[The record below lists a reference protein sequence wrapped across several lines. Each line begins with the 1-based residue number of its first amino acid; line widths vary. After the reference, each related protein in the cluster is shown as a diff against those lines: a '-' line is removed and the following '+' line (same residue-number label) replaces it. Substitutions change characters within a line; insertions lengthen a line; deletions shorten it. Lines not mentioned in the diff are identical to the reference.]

1 VLNQPRQFDQSV
13 IVQPA
18 TWRDLRPLLE
28 LEKICFGRDAWTL
41 LDTLAALTF
50 PQTVRMK
57 AIVDER
63 LVGFIIGDRRRG
75 NSMGWIASLGV
86 HPDYRRR
93 GIARSLLEA
102 CEGKLA
108 TPRTRLT
115 LRCTNEAALRLY
127 QQMGYVEIDLWKR
140 YYRRGEDAIVMEKVR

>member
-1 VLNQPRQFDQSV
+1 MLNQPHPLDQSV

-28 LEKICFGRDAWTL
+28 LEKICFGRDAWSL

-50 PQTVRMK
+50 PQTVRLK
-57 AIVDER
+57 AIVDEGV
-63 LVGFIIGDRRRG
+63 VGFIIGDRRRG
-75 NSMGWIASLGV
+75 NSLGWIASLGV

-93 GIARSLLEA
+93 GIARSLLAA
-102 CEGKLA
+102 CEGELA

-127 QQMGYVEIDLWKR
+127 QQMGYVEIDIWKR
-140 YYRRGEDAIVMEKVR
+140 YYRRGEDAIVMEKVD

>member
-1 VLNQPRQFDQSV
+1 MLNQPHPLDQPV

-28 LEKICFGRDAWTL
+28 LEKICFGRDAWPL

-50 PQTVRMK
+50 PKTVRLK

-63 LVGFIIGDRRRG
+63 VVGFIIGDRRRG
-75 NSMGWIASLGV
+75 NSLGWIASLGV

-93 GIARSLLEA
+93 GIARSLLAA
-102 CEGKLA
+102 CEGELA

-127 QQMGYVEIDLWKR
+127 QHMGYVEIDIWKR
-140 YYRRGEDAIVMEKVR
+140 YYRRGEDAIVMEKVG

>member
-1 VLNQPRQFDQSV
+1 
-13 IVQPA
+13 
-18 TWRDLRPLLE
+18 
-28 LEKICFGRDAWTL
+28 
-41 LDTLAALTF
+41 
-50 PQTVRMK
+50 MK

-63 LVGFIIGDRRRG
+63 VVGFIIGDRRRG
-75 NSMGWIASLGV
+75 NSLGWISSLGV

-93 GIARSLLEA
+93 GIARSLLVA
-102 CEGKLA
+102 CEGELA

-127 QQMGYVEIDLWKR
+127 QQMGYVEIDIWKR

>member
-1 VLNQPRQFDQSV
+1 VLNQPRPLDQFV

-18 TWRDLRPLLE
+18 TWRDLRPLLV
-28 LEKICFGRDAWTL
+28 LEKICFGRDAWPL

-50 PQTVRMK
+50 PQTVRLK

-63 LVGFIIGDRRRG
+63 VVGFIIGDRRRG
-75 NSMGWIASLGV
+75 NSLGWIASLGV

-93 GIARSLLEA
+93 GIARSLLAA
-102 CEGKLA
+102 CEGELA

-115 LRCTNEAALRLY
+115 LRCANEAALRLY
-127 QQMGYVEIDLWKR
+127 QQMGYVEIDIWKR
-140 YYRRGEDAIVMEKVR
+140 YYRRGEDAIVMEKVG

>member
-1 VLNQPRQFDQSV
+1 MLNQPRQFNQSV

-28 LEKICFGRDAWTL
+28 LEKICFGRDAWPL

-50 PQTVRMK
+50 PQTVRIK
-57 AIVDER
+57 AVVGER
-63 LVGFIIGDRRRG
+63 VVGFIIGDRRRG
-75 NSMGWIASLGV
+75 NSLGWIASLGV

-93 GIARSLLEA
+93 GIARSLLAA
-102 CEGKLA
+102 CEDELA

-127 QQMGYVEIDLWKR
+127 QQMGYVEIDIWKQ
-140 YYRRGEDAIVMEKVR
+140 YYRRGEDAIVMEKVG

>member
-1 VLNQPRQFDQSV
+1 VLNQPHPIDQSV

-28 LEKICFGRDAWTL
+28 LEKICFGREAWPL

-50 PQTVRMK
+50 PQTVRLK
-57 AIVDER
+57 AIVDGR
-63 LVGFIIGDRRRG
+63 VVGFIIGDRRRR
-75 NSMGWIASLGV
+75 NKLGWIASLGV

-93 GIARSLLEA
+93 GIAQRLLGA
-102 CEGKLA
+102 CEGELA

-115 LRCTNEAALRLY
+115 LRHTNEAALRLY
-127 QQMGYVEIDLWKR
+127 QQMGYVEIDIWKR

>member
-1 VLNQPRQFDQSV
+1 MLSQPRPPDQSV

-18 TWRDLRPLLE
+18 TWRDLRPLLG
-28 LEKICFGRDAWTL
+28 LEKICFGRDAWPL

-63 LVGFIIGDRRRG
+63 VVGFIIGDRRRG
-75 NSMGWIASLGV
+75 NSLGWIASLGV

-93 GIARSLLEA
+93 GIARSLLVA
-102 CEGKLA
+102 CEDELA

-115 LRCTNEAALRLY
+115 LRCTNDAALRLY
-127 QQMGYVEIDLWKR
+127 QQMGYVEIDIWKR
-140 YYRRGEDAIVMEKVR
+140 YYCRGEDAIVMEKVR